1 MVALFTFL
9 LTIIHSTYMI
19 SLLTFTPFQPTPGL
33 AFWSLLI
40 FLLFWFIMY
49 KLAFRPIAES
59 LAKREDDIQHALDQA
74 KIAREEMANMKAEN
88 EKLLA
93 EAREERAKI
102 LQEAKDAK
110 TAIITEAKV
119 KAKEE
124 ASKIMQNAMHEIDN
138 HKKAAMIEVKNE
150 IGTLATQIA
159 EKVLHKELKG
169 QAEHKEFVDG
179 LIKDMNLN

>member
-1 MVALFTFL
+1 
-9 LTIIHSTYMI
+9 MI

-33 AFWSLLI
+33 AFWSLVI

-49 KLAFRPIAES
+49 KLAFKPIAQS

-74 KIAREEMANMKAEN
+74 KIAKEEMANMKAEN
-88 EKLLA
+88 ERLLA

-102 LQEAKDAK
+102 L
-110 TAIITEAKV
+110 TEAKEAKAAILAEAKA

-150 IGTLATQIA
+150 IGILATQIA
-159 EKVLHKELKG
+159 EKVIRKELKG
-169 QAEHKEFVDG
+169 QAEHEGYVNT
-179 LIKDMNLN
+179 LIKEMNLN